1 MKLLIVEDSIDLS
14 RSIDTYLRRE
24 GYVSEIA
31 MDFREALDKLLGFT
45 YDVVLLDIMIPKGD
59 GLRLLEELKVI
70 NKQTGVIIISAKD
83 ALDDKVK
90 GLELGADDYLTKPFH
105 LSELHARIKAVY
117 RRKHLDGDDK
127 LYLNEITIH
136 TERMEVSVSGENVVL
151 TKKEFELLLY
161 FATNRNHVL
170 SKQSIAEHLW
180 GDHVDHLDNID
191 FVYQHIKNL
200 RKKLIKA
207 GAEDYIETVYGVGYR
222 FAIPLNTSSS
232 N

>member
-1 MKLLIVEDSIDLS
+1 MKLLIVEDSADLS

-24 GYVSEIA
+24 GYVSEVA
-31 MDFREALDKLLGFT
+31 MDFREALDKLLEFS
-45 YDVVLLDIMIPKGD
+45 YDIVLLDIMIPKGD
-59 GLRLLEELKVI
+59 GLRLLEELKAI

-83 ALDDKVK
+83 ALDDKIK

-117 RRKHLDGDDK
+117 RRKHLEGDDA
-127 LYLNEITIH
+127 LELNEIIIY
-136 TERMEVSVSGENVVL
+136 TERMEVSVNGQNVVL

-222 FAIPLNTSSS
+222 FAIVLNHNKT

>member
-24 GYVSEIA
+24 GYISEIA

-222 FAIPLNTSSS
+222 FAITLNTSSS